1 MVALIAAVV
10 LGGMPARAGHP
21 GAVFLALPP
30 EYVKRLLDEGDQPI
44 FVDLRPGPDFAR
56 GRLPGARSVP
66 LADLRKRVADV
77 PRAGR
82 VVLYCGCSH
91 EEMAAAHQFLQEQG
105 YRNISVLDEGVEGWR
120 KRGYPLD
127 R

>member
-1 MVALIAAVV
+1 MAVV
-10 LGGMPARAGHP
+10 TVVLLLAGRPALAGHP
-21 GAVFLALPP
+21 GGVYLALPP
-30 EYVKRLLDEGDQPI
+30 EYVKRLIDEGDQPI
-44 FVDLRPGPDFAR
+44 FVDLRPAQDFAR

-66 LADLRKRVADV
+66 LGDLRRRVADV

-82 VVLYCGCSH
+82 VVLYCACTH
-91 EEMAAAHQFLQEQG
+91 EEMAAAHQFLQDQG